1 MNNVRGDIIHSDNV
15 ILATKLEM
23 YHDLYPCT
31 VLKQLKM
38 KSMPDPILYPLLQ
51 KHTSCLRYYTFS
63 GHQSQLTWKLKL
75 VRYGVGQLTGNVHLN
90 FVCVQTQFTQCHVC
104 NVQILHSNDERNR
117 RMFAIIIIDA
127 YSRFIRKEWNISTI
141 RILNDTL
148 FDLADGL

>member
-1 MNNVRGDIIHSDNV
+1 M
-15 ILATKLEM
+15 
-23 YHDLYPCT
+23 
-31 VLKQLKM
+31 
-38 KSMPDPILYPLLQ
+38 
-51 KHTSCLRYYTFS
+51 
-63 GHQSQLTWKLKL
+63 QLTWKLKL

-90 FVCVQTQFTQCHVC
+90 FVCVQTQFTQCHVR